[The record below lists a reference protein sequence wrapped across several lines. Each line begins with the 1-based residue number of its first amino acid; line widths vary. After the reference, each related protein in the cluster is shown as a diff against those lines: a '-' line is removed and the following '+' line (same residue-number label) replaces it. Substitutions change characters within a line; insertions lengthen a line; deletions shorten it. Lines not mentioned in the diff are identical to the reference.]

1 MNEAQLRAVKAE
13 FAAGGTLIESYI
25 RETAGLRAEKVP
37 PKLFESM
44 EYSLEAGGKRLRPIL
59 CLAAAQ
65 RCGVEAKSALP
76 MALGLEMLHTA
87 TLIHDDLPC
96 MDDDDMRRGKPSN
109 HALFGETLAVLAGD
123 ALLAQSLEFPLAQL
137 KGIPAPNLLRAMRIF
152 SRAIG
157 PAGVCGGQVLD
168 MFTEGKENDPHYV
181 RRIAALKTG
190 ALIEA
195 AVLAGAALGCGDE
208 AVLERY
214 GEYARHL
221 GSAFQIVDDILD
233 VTSTAEELGKTPGKD
248 EEQGK
253 LTHVTV
259 YGMEAAREMAEKESA
274 AAKEALAGLLAAD
287 DFLMLLPDYL
297 VHRSY

>member
-1 MNEAQLRAVKAE
+1 
-13 FAAGGTLIESYI
+13 
-25 RETAGLRAEKVP
+25 
-37 PKLFESM
+37 
-44 EYSLEAGGKRLRPIL
+44 
-59 CLAAAQ
+59 
-65 RCGVEAKSALP
+65 

-137 KGIPAPNLLRAMRIF
+137 KGIPAQNLLRAMRIF

>member
-1 MNEAQLRAVKAE
+1 MNEARLKAVKE
-13 FAAGGTLIESYI
+13 KFAAGCALIDGYI
-25 RETAGLRAEKVP
+25 ADTAGLRAEKAP
-37 PKLFESM
+37 PKLCESM
-44 EYSLEAGGKRLRPIL
+44 EYSLRAGGKRLRPIL
-59 CLAAAQ
+59 CLAAAE
-65 RCGVEAKSALP
+65 RCGVAAENALP
-76 MALGLEMLHTA
+76 MALGIEMLHTA

-123 ALLAQSLEFPLAQL
+123 ALLAQSLEFPMAQL
-137 KGIPAPNLLRAMRIF
+137 KNIPAQNVLRAMRIF
-152 SRAIG
+152 AGAIG

-168 MFTEGKENDPHYV
+168 MFAEGTEGDPHYV
-181 RRIAALKTG
+181 RRVAALKTG

-195 AVLAGAALGCGDE
+195 AVLTGASLGCADE

-214 GEYARHL
+214 GDYARHL

-259 YGMEAAREMAEKESA
+259 YGVKAAGEMAEKESA
-274 AAKEALAGLLAAD
+274 AAKEALAGLLEED

-297 VHRSY
+297 VHRTC

>member
-1 MNEAQLRAVKAE
+1 MNKDELNAVKKEFERYRLMIEAYMAE
-13 FAAGGTLIESYI
+13 SAGKRAAG
-25 RETAGLRAEKVP
+25 VP

-44 EYSLEAGGKRLRPIL
+44 EYSLGAGGKRLRPVL
-59 CLAAAQ
+59 CLAAAE
-65 RCGVEAKSALP
+65 RCGLAAEAALP

-109 HALFGETLAVLAGD
+109 HALFGETMAVLAGD
-123 ALLAQSLEFPLAQL
+123 ALLAQSLSYPMTEL
-137 KGIPAPNLLRAMRIF
+137 KGIAAANILHAMAIF
-152 SRAIG
+152 AQAIG

-168 MFTEGKENDPHYV
+168 MDAEGGKEEADYV

-190 ALIEA
+190 ALIQA
-195 AVLAGAALGCGDE
+195 AVLAGAALGSDDAQLLKKYGD
-208 AVLERY
+208 
-214 GEYARHL
+214 YALHL

-248 EEQGK
+248 SEQGK

-259 YGMEAAREMAEKESA
+259 YGMDRAREMAEKESLE
-274 AAKEALAGLLAAD
+274 AKAALADILSSG
-287 DFLMLLPDYL
+287 DFLMQLPDYL
-297 VHRSY
+297 VHRSF

>member
-1 MNEAQLRAVKAE
+1 MNETRLKAVKEE
-13 FAAGGTLIESYI
+13 FAAGGALIEKYI
-25 RETAGLRAEKVP
+25 ADTAELRAENVP

-44 EYSLEAGGKRLRPIL
+44 EYSLRAGGKRLRPIL
-59 CLAAAQ
+59 CLAAAK
-65 RCGVEAKSALP
+65 RCGVEPEDALP

-123 ALLAQSLEFPLAQL
+123 ALLAQSLEFPLSRL
-137 KGIPAPNLLRAMRIF
+137 EDIPPRNVLRAMLIF
-152 SRAIG
+152 SKAIG
-157 PAGVCGGQVLD
+157 PAGVCGGQTLD
-168 MFTEGKENDPHYV
+168 MFAVGMEDDPHYV
-181 RRIAALKTG
+181 RRVASLKTG

-195 AVLAGAALGCGDE
+195 AVLTGAALGCGDE
-208 AVLERY
+208 DILKRY
-214 GEYARHL
+214 SRYARHL

-248 EEQGK
+248 EEQGN

-259 YGMEAAREMAEKESA
+259 YGMEKAREMAEKESA
-274 AAKEALAGLLAAD
+274 AAKEALAGLLEED
-287 DFLMLLPDYL
+287 DFLMFLPDYL

>member
-1 MNEAQLRAVKAE
+1 MNEAQLRAIKAE

-137 KGIPAPNLLRAMRIF
+137 KEIPAPNILRAMRIF

-195 AVLAGAALGCGDE
+195 AVLTGAALGCGDE
-208 AVLERY
+208 AILERY

-233 VTSTAEELGKTPGKD
+233 VTSTAEEL
-248 EEQGK
+248 GK